1 MCDYR
6 AAERYNV
13 TAHQKQVHLGIKRVA
28 KKYNVDKSTNQVH
41 ENQMPHIQPPQ
52 LQLKAPVN
60 PV

>member
-1 MCDYR
+1 MK
-6 AAERYNV
+6 
-13 TAHQKQVHLGIKRVA
+13 KQVHLGIKRVA